1 MMDRERLDPECPDC
15 AADPGR
21 RKFLAGMGM
30 AAVAVTTGGLSALQN
45 GAAAEPLAKG
55 TKVAPAETTVL
66 RLYQSLT
73 PEQKA
78 VAALP
83 FTDPKATRIS
93 ANWHIVPQTIGKL
106 YTPEQQ
112 RTIHEIL
119 RGVTSEEGYDR
130 IIRQMQDDDGGFEN
144 FSCAIF
150 GEPGKDRFE
159 WVMTGRHLT
168 IRADGNHMADAVFG
182 GPIVYGHGATGNQKA
197 NLFYYQTQAANE
209 VFKALDG
216 KQREKA
222 LLATAPA
229 ESSIDLKKE
238 GFAGIPAA
246 ELSKDQRGLVDRV
259 MRELLAPYREADVKE
274 AMDALKSNG
283 GLDRVHLSFYR
294 NEDLGND
301 QEWDIWRL
309 EGPTLVWHFRGAP
322 HVHTWVNFRTKPAA

>member
-1 MMDRERLDPECPDC
+1 MDRHKRVPGCPDC
-15 AADPGR
+15 EADPGR
-21 RKFLAGMGM
+21 RRFLAGAGA
-30 AAVAVTTGGLSALQN
+30 AAVVTATGGLGTLAQAL
-45 GAAAEPLAKG
+45 AAVEPLPKG
-55 TKVAPAETTVL
+55 TRVAPAEMTVVK
-66 RLYQSLT
+66 LYESLT
-73 PEQKA
+73 ADQKKAA
-78 VAALP
+78 VLP
-83 FTDPKATRIS
+83 FTDPKATRVS
-93 ANWHIVPQTIGKL
+93 ANWHIIPQKIGEF

-112 RTIHEIL
+112 RLIHEIL

-130 IIRQMQDDDGGFEN
+130 MIRQMKDDDGGFDQY
-144 FSCAIF
+144 SCALF

-168 IRADGNHMADAVFG
+168 IRADGNHFEGAVFG
-182 GPIVYGHGATGNQKA
+182 GPIVYGHGATGNQKQ
-197 NLFYYQTQAANE
+197 NLFYYQTQVANE

-222 LLATAPA
+222 LLPQAPG
-229 ESSIDLKKE
+229 ESTIQLKKD
-238 GFAGIPAA
+238 GFAGIAA
-246 ELSKDQRGLVDRV
+246 GELSADQRGLVDKV

-283 GLDRVHLSFYR
+283 GLERVHLSFYK

-322 HVHTWVNFRTKPAA
+322 HVHTWVNFRTKPA